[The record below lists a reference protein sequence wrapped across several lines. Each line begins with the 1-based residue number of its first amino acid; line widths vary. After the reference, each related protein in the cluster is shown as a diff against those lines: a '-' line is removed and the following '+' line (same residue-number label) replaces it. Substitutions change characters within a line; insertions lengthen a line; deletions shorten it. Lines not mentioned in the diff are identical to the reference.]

1 MDREAWRAS
10 VHGIARESDTT
21 ISNYPTITRAEGT
34 GWGEQEIKLVG
45 RQMGKFEIPGHRDMD
60 F

>member
-1 MDREAWRAS
+1 MDREAWRAL

-45 RQMGKFEIPGHRDMD
+45 RQMRKF
-60 F
+60 

>member
-1 MDREAWRAS
+1 MT
-10 VHGIARESDTT
+10 DTT